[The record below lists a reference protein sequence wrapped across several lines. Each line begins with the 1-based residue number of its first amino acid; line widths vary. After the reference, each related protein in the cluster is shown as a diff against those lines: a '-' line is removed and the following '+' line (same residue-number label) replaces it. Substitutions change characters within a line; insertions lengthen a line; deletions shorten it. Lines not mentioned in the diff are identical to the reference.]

1 MKKKII
7 LDCDPGHDDAIAMM
21 LAVGN
26 PQYID
31 IACIS
36 TVGGNQ
42 VLELT
47 TENALNLL
55 HLMDAEI
62 PVVPGLE
69 GPLIRRLETAES
81 VHGKSGLDGPAL
93 QPSPR
98 SPEKRNFID
107 VYTEILTRNRE
118 KTVIVATGP
127 QTNVATFLLARPELK
142 DKIESIVFMGGA
154 CFGGNWSPKAEF
166 NIFVDPEA
174 AQIVAGC
181 GIPIVMCGLDVTHKA
196 VITEDEVKHIA
207 GIGNRTGRV
216 FQELIAFYSKSSG
229 RDFLREDEGQ
239 KIRLHD
245 VTAISYLLRPDIFTT
260 RDLFVT
266 IDTSL
271 SPYSR
276 GATVVDYGCRYEHP
290 PNMKVCFDIDREAFI
305 DDLYTAISRLP

>member
-166 NIFVDPEA
+166 NIFFRPRGGANRCRMRHTHRDVR
-174 AQIVAGC
+174 IGC
-181 GIPIVMCGLDVTHKA
+181 NP
-196 VITEDEVKHIA
+196 
-207 GIGNRTGRV
+207 
-216 FQELIAFYSKSSG
+216 QG
-229 RDFLREDEGQ
+229 RDYRKRGETHCRHREPNRKSVSGVNR
-239 KIRLHD
+239 I
-245 VTAISYLLRPDIFTT
+245 LLQEFRPGF
-260 RDLFVT
+260 
-266 IDTSL
+266 SA
-271 SPYSR
+271 
-276 GATVVDYGCRYEHP
+276 GG
-290 PNMKVCFDIDREAFI
+290 
-305 DDLYTAISRLP
+305 

>member
-1 MKKKII
+1 MKKII

-21 LAVGN
+21 LAIGN
-26 PQYID
+26 PENIE

-47 TENALNLL
+47 TSNALDLL
-55 HLMDAEI
+55 YLMDAEI
-62 PVVPGLE
+62 PVVAGLA
-69 GPLIRRLETAES
+69 GPLIRELETAEI
-81 VHGKSGLDGPAL
+81 VHGASGLDGPTL
-93 QPSPR
+93 TRSPR
-98 SPEKRNFID
+98 KAEKQNFID
-107 VYTEILTRNRE
+107 MYTKILTRSEE
-118 KTVIVATGP
+118 KVTIVATGP

-174 AQIVAGC
+174 AQIVAHC
-181 GIPIVMCGLDVTHKA
+181 GVPIVMCGLDVTHRA
-196 VITEDEVKHIA
+196 TITKDEIKRIA
-207 GIGNRTGRV
+207 GIGNQTGRV
-216 FQELIAFYSKSSG
+216 FQELIDFYSKSSEP
-229 RDFLREDEGQ
+229 DFLREDEGQ

-245 VTAISYLLRPDIFTT
+245 VTAISYLLQPSIFQT

-266 IDTSL
+266 IDTSP

-276 GATVVDYGCRYEHP
+276 GATVVDYGNRYNRS
-290 PNMKVCFDIDREAFI
+290 PNMKVCFDIDRKAFVEE
-305 DDLYTAISRLP
+305 LYTAISRLP